1 MPKVK
6 RYLNRTNGWDQ
17 TASAVE
23 ANAADLPHMEAHR
36 IQLAAFSQEA
46 KSLTVQ
52 QAAFAANKQEITR
65 RLQKVMKDG
74 DALVD
79 FLLTG
84 VRQHYG
90 KESEKMTEFGQQP
103 FRGFSRTVKP
113 DPEPQTSSSSTP
125 TPDAV
130 K

>member
-1 MPKVK
+1 
-6 RYLNRTNGWDQ
+6 
-17 TASAVE
+17 
-23 ANAADLPHMEAHR
+23 
-36 IQLAAFSQEA
+36 
-46 KSLTVQ
+46 
-52 QAAFAANKQEITR
+52 
-65 RLQKVMKDG
+65 MKDG
-74 DALVD
+74 DALMD

-103 FRGFSRTVKP
+103 FRGRATSGKRKAKP